1 MWVYALHKAYGAYP
15 THQPEVDCKISYLAF
30 AARTIQPLTMD
41 YGSYINHVVRIAL
54 ALKAFAI
61 SLHSCI
67 DLTDNPLPSCGP
79 RPT

>member
-30 AARTIQPLTMD
+30 AARTIHPLTMD

-79 RPT
+79 CPT